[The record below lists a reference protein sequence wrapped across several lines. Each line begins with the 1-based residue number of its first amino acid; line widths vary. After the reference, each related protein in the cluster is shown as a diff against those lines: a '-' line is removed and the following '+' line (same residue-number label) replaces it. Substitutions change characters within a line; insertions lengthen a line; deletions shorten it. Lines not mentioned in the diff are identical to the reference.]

1 MPFEY
6 LSFCLGPVL
15 DVVAMLIAALAIE
28 LIGQLLD
35 FRSQLFRGRML
46 RLGWLSPAFVVMFL
60 RHGILLCVNRDS
72 GILRTSWQRS
82 FT

>member
-15 DVVAMLIAALAIE
+15 NVVAMLIAAIAIE

-35 FRSQLFRGRML
+35 FRSHLFRGRML
-46 RLGWLSPAFVVMFL
+46 RLGWLGPTFVVMFL

-82 FT
+82 ST